1 MPHILNI
8 EPGNIC
14 NLSCPLCPT
23 GSNDPSL
30 KKGMC
35 SFKLFQKVF
44 DQLNGQLEC
53 VNLYSWGE
61 PLLNIELG
69 EIIRYIK
76 GSKRPVKVIT
86 STNLNIKDRRA
97 LDDFIASG
105 IDEVIVSCDGATK
118 ESYVKYR
125 IGGNFGQGYPY
136 LHINHKL
143 KSFLRENR
151 ILFIDTL
158 DLFKESSYSP
168 LELSISFSNRHKNAK
183 ANSLIADYVFSVL
196 IKNKVIRCN

>member
-1 MPHILNI
+1 LIK
-8 EPGNIC
+8 
-14 NLSCPLCPT
+14 LSH
-23 GSNDPSL
+23 
-30 KKGMC
+30 KRRAKIFKG
-35 SFKLFQKVF
+35 LRVRR
-44 DQLNGQLEC
+44 LP
-53 VNLYSWGE
+53 YSWGE
-61 PLLNIELG
+61 PLLNSELG
-69 EIIRYIK
+69 NIIR
-76 GSKRPVKVIT
+76 S
-86 STNLNIKDRRA
+86 
-97 LDDFIASG
+97 SG